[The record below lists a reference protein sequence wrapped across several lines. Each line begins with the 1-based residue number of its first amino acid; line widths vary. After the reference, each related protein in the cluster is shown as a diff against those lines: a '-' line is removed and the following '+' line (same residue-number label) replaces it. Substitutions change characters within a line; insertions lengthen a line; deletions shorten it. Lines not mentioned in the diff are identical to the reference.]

1 MSIVMKNIVNSGIK
15 FDNTAQNRLIIAGL
29 FISTVLIIAVS
40 IFAIGKIQEKLY
52 ESYANFG
59 QLLGKT
65 IAIQSYELT
74 KNKTETEKIK
84 ILKLNSDSILQS
96 NSDISFITF
105 KNNKNEILFSSTEN
119 FKERAEHTKTNLS
132 APILNAKGEIEGM
145 VEIGLNASMASS
157 VAKTTKN
164 SMFIVFTLV
173 WAVFTFVIL
182 INTFLITRELSIL
195 HQGVKAISGGK
206 FGTILEYKDAS
217 GEIKE
222 LFNAFNDMSSRLHIY
237 EEQNIEELTLE
248 RNKFESVL
256 MSIANGVVVCDS
268 EDSVVLVNPIA
279 EHILSIKTDEI
290 IDTSFANYLD
300 MEGNPCFKDEIETFK
315 KTPLEIIEKK
325 PLEFNVNVNNRVVKS
340 VISPMFSKSHDYL
353 GYIIVLID
361 ITREAEVDRLKSDF
375 ISNVSHELRTPVTVL
390 RSYIDTLYNYG
401 NEFKFEEQQEFIGVI
416 NQEIIR
422 LNNMVN
428 DILDFSKLEA
438 DTCYEKTKGD
448 IMLTLENTLS
458 NLKVLA
464 QEKNVNFAVEKESEI
479 PEIPYNEE
487 SIERVITNLV
497 SNAVKYAPENSSIN
511 IKAKVSE
518 KMQGFVEV
526 TVSDKGIGIS
536 KEHQAKIFDRFYRV
550 ENDTHTIKGTGL
562 GLHLVKVTVEKH
574 HGGKVFVESEPNK
587 GSTFG
592 FYLPINPSES
602 VEENIE
608 ESKTQE
614 TEV

>member
-1 MSIVMKNIVNSGIK
+1 MKNIASSGIK

-29 FISTVLIIAVS
+29 LVSTVLIIAVS
-40 IFAIGKIQEKLY
+40 VFAISKIQEKLY

-74 KNKTETEKIK
+74 KNKPDFEKSK
-84 ILKLNSDSILQS
+84 ILKSYCSSILGS
-96 NSDISFITF
+96 NGDISFVTF
-105 KNNKNEILFSSTEN
+105 KNNKGDIIFSSMEG
-119 FKERAEHTKTNLS
+119 FKERAEKTKTNLS
-132 APILNAKGEIEGM
+132 VPIIDNDGAIEGT
-145 VEIGLNASMASS
+145 VEIGLNALMASS
-157 VAKTTKN
+157 IAKTTKN

-222 LFNAFNDMSSRLHIY
+222 LFNAFNDMSNRLHTY

-279 EHILSIKTDEI
+279 EHILSIKSGEMI
-290 IDTSFANYLD
+290 NTSFANYLD
-300 MEGNPCFKDEIETFK
+300 TEGNPCFKDEIEIFK
-315 KTPLEIIEKK
+315 KTPLEIIEQK
-325 PLEFNVNVNNRVVKS
+325 PLSFNVDVNNRVVKS

-401 NEFKFEEQQEFIGVI
+401 EEFKFEEQKEFIGVI

-438 DTCYEKTKGD
+438 NTQYEKTTGD

-458 NLKVLA
+458 NLKILA
-464 QEKNVNFAVEKESEI
+464 EEKNVNFIVEKEGEI

-487 SIERVITNLV
+487 SITRVITNLV
-497 SNAVKYAPENSSIN
+497 SNAVKYAPNDTSIN
-511 IKAKVSE
+511 IKAKVSNR
-518 KMQGFVEV
+518 MDGFIEV

-574 HGGKVFVESEPNK
+574 HGGKVFVESELNK

-592 FYLPINPSES
+592 FLLPINF
-602 VEENIE
+602 VEETFE
-608 ESKTQE
+608 EPKIQE
-614 TEV
+614 AEA

>member
-1 MSIVMKNIVNSGIK
+1 MKNIANSGIK

-29 FISTVLIIAVS
+29 LVSTVLIIAVS
-40 IFAIGKIQEKLY
+40 VFAIGKIQEKLY

-65 IAIQSYELT
+65 IAMQSYELT
-74 KNKTETEKIK
+74 KNKPDFEKTK
-84 ILKLNSDSILQS
+84 ILRSYCASILGS
-96 NSDISFITF
+96 NGDISFVTF
-105 KNNKNEILFSSTEN
+105 KNNKGDIIFSSTEA
-119 FKERAEHTKTNLS
+119 FVERAEKTKTNLS
-132 APILNAKGEIEGM
+132 VPITDNDGTIEGT
-145 VEIGLNASMASS
+145 VEIGLNALMASS
-157 VAKTTKN
+157 IAKTTKN

-222 LFNAFNDMSSRLHIY
+222 LFNAFNDMSSRLHTY

-279 EHILSIKTDEI
+279 ESILSIKQEQI

-300 MEGNPCFKDEIETFK
+300 TEGNPCFKDEIEIFK

-325 PLEFNVNVNNRVVKS
+325 PLSFNVDVNNRVVKS

-401 NEFKFEEQQEFIGVI
+401 EEFKFEEQKEFIGVI

-438 DTCYEKTKGD
+438 DTRYEKTTGD

-464 QEKNVNFAVEKESEI
+464 EEKNVNFVVEKEDEI
-479 PEIPYNEE
+479 PKILYNEE

-497 SNAVKYAPENSSIN
+497 SNAVKYAPNDSSIN
-511 IKAKVSE
+511 IKAKTSNR
-518 KMQGFVEV
+518 MDGFVEV

-562 GLHLVKVTVEKH
+562 GLHLVKVTIEKH
-574 HGGKVFVESEPNK
+574 HGGKVFVESELNK

-592 FYLPINPSES
+592 FLLPINPAED
-602 VEENIE
+602 VE
-608 ESKTQE
+608 QE
-614 TEV
+614 TNKEAEV

>member
-1 MSIVMKNIVNSGIK
+1 MKNIANSGIK

-29 FISTVLIIAVS
+29 LVSTVLIIAVS
-40 IFAIGKIQEKLY
+40 VFAIGKIQEKLY

-65 IAIQSYELT
+65 IAMQSYELT
-74 KNKTETEKIK
+74 KNKPDFEKTK
-84 ILKLNSDSILQS
+84 ILRSYCASILGS
-96 NSDISFITF
+96 NGDISFVTF
-105 KNNKNEILFSSTEN
+105 KNNKGDIIFSSTEA
-119 FKERAEHTKTNLS
+119 FVERAEKTKTNLS
-132 APILNAKGEIEGM
+132 VPITDNDGTIEGT
-145 VEIGLNASMASS
+145 VEIGLNALMASS
-157 VAKTTKN
+157 IAKTTKN

-222 LFNAFNDMSSRLHIY
+222 LFNAFNDMSSRLHTY

-279 EHILSIKTDEI
+279 EHILSIKQEQI
-290 IDTSFANYLD
+290 IDTSFADYLD
-300 MEGNPCFKDEIETFK
+300 TEGNPCFKDEIEIFK

-325 PLEFNVNVNNRVVKS
+325 PLSFNVDVNNRVIKS

-401 NEFKFEEQQEFIGVI
+401 EEFKFEEQKEFIGVI

-438 DTCYEKTKGD
+438 DTRYEKTTGD

-464 QEKNVNFAVEKESEI
+464 EEKNVNFVVEKEDEI
-479 PEIPYNEE
+479 PKILYNEE

-497 SNAVKYAPENSSIN
+497 SNAVKYAPNDSSIN
-511 IKAKVSE
+511 IKAKTSNR
-518 KMQGFVEV
+518 MDGFVEV

-562 GLHLVKVTVEKH
+562 GLHLVKVTIEKH
-574 HGGKVFVESEPNK
+574 HGGKVFVESELNK

-592 FYLPINPSES
+592 FLLPINPAED
-602 VEENIE
+602 VE
-608 ESKTQE
+608 QE
-614 TEV
+614 TNKEAEV

>member
-1 MSIVMKNIVNSGIK
+1 MKNIANSGIK

-29 FISTVLIIAVS
+29 LVSTVLIIAVS
-40 IFAIGKIQEKLY
+40 VFAIGKIQEKLY

-65 IAIQSYELT
+65 IAMQSYELT
-74 KNKTETEKIK
+74 KNKPDFEKTK
-84 ILKLNSDSILQS
+84 ILRSYCASILGS
-96 NSDISFITF
+96 NGDISFVTF
-105 KNNKNEILFSSTEN
+105 KNNKGDIIFSSTEA
-119 FKERAEHTKTNLS
+119 FVERAEKTKTNLS
-132 APILNAKGEIEGM
+132 VPITDNDGTIEGT
-145 VEIGLNASMASS
+145 VEIGLNALMASS
-157 VAKTTKN
+157 IAKTTKN

-222 LFNAFNDMSSRLHIY
+222 LFNAFNDMSSRLHTY

-279 EHILSIKTDEI
+279 ESILSIKQEQI

-300 MEGNPCFKDEIETFK
+300 TEGNPCFKDEIEIFK

-325 PLEFNVNVNNRVVKS
+325 PLSFNVDVNNRVIKS

-401 NEFKFEEQQEFIGVI
+401 EEFKFEEQKEFIGVI

-438 DTCYEKTKGD
+438 DTRYEKTTGD

-464 QEKNVNFAVEKESEI
+464 EEKNVNFVVEKEDEI
-479 PEIPYNEE
+479 PKILYNEE

-497 SNAVKYAPENSSIN
+497 SNAVKYAPNDSSIN
-511 IKAKVSE
+511 IKAKTSNR
-518 KMQGFVEV
+518 MDGFVEV

-562 GLHLVKVTVEKH
+562 GLHLVKVTIEKH
-574 HGGKVFVESEPNK
+574 HNGKVFVESELNK

-592 FYLPINPSES
+592 FLLPINPAED
-602 VEENIE
+602 VE
-608 ESKTQE
+608 QE
-614 TEV
+614 TNKEAEV

>member
-1 MSIVMKNIVNSGIK
+1 MKFKLN
-15 FDNTAQNRLIIAGL
+15 FDDTAQNRLIIAGL
-29 FISTVLIIAVS
+29 LVSTVLIIAVS

-74 KNKTETEKIK
+74 KDKTEAQKK
-84 ILKLNSDSILQS
+84 NILKTHAVSILQS

-105 KNNKNEILFSSTEN
+105 KDTKGNIITSTTETY
-119 FKERAEHTKTNLS
+119 KDRAEGTKTNLS
-132 APILNAKGEIEGM
+132 APISNKKGEITGT
-145 VEIGLNASMASS
+145 VEIGLNASMASAI
-157 VAKTTKN
+157 AKTTKN

-173 WAVFTFVIL
+173 WAVFTIVIL

-206 FGTILEYKDAS
+206 FGTLLEHKDAS

-222 LFNAFNDMSSRLHIY
+222 LFAAFNDMSSRLHVY

-256 MSIANGVVVCDS
+256 MNIANGVVVCDS
-268 EDSVVLVNPIA
+268 EDNAVLVNPIA
-279 EHILSIKTDEI
+279 EHILSVKSTDI
-290 IDTSFANYLD
+290 IDTSFANYVD
-300 MEGNPCFKDEIETFK
+300 VEGRACFKDEIETFK

-325 PLEFNVNVNNRVVKS
+325 PLEFHVDVNQRVIKS
-340 VISPMFSKSHDYL
+340 VISPMFSKAHDYL

-361 ITREAEVDRLKSDF
+361 MTKEAEVDKLKSDF
-375 ISNVSHELRTPVTVL
+375 ISNVSHELRTPVTIL
-390 RSYIDTLYNYG
+390 RSYIDTLYNFG
-401 NEFKFEEQQEFIGVI
+401 AEFKFEEQTEFIGVI

-428 DILDFSKLEA
+428 DILDFSKLESN
-438 DTCYEKTKGD
+438 TRYEKVEGD
-448 IMLTLENTLS
+448 IMQTLEATLG

-464 QEKNVNFAVEKESEI
+464 EEKGVNFKVEKEDEI
-479 PEIPYNEE
+479 PMLPYNEE
-487 SIERVITNLV
+487 SIGRVISNLV
-497 SNAVKYAPENSSIN
+497 TNAIKYAPNNSTID
-511 IKAKVSE
+511 IKAGLSA
-518 KMQGFVEV
+518 KMADSVEI

-574 HGGKVFVESEPNK
+574 HNGKVFVESEPNN

-592 FYLPINPSES
+592 FYLPIHPINT
-602 VEENIE
+602 EELEN
-608 ESKTQE
+608 TAQE
-614 TEV
+614 TV

>member
-1 MSIVMKNIVNSGIK
+1 MKNIANSGIK

-29 FISTVLIIAVS
+29 LVSTVLIIAVS
-40 IFAIGKIQEKLY
+40 VFAIGKIQEKLY

-65 IAIQSYELT
+65 IAMQSYELT
-74 KNKTETEKIK
+74 KNKPDFEKTK
-84 ILKLNSDSILQS
+84 ILRSYCASILGS
-96 NSDISFITF
+96 NGDISFVTF
-105 KNNKNEILFSSTEN
+105 KNNKGDIIFSSTEA
-119 FKERAEHTKTNLS
+119 FVERAEKTKTNLS
-132 APILNAKGEIEGM
+132 VPITDNDGTIEGT
-145 VEIGLNASMASS
+145 VEIGLNALMASS
-157 VAKTTKN
+157 IAKTTKN

-222 LFNAFNDMSSRLHIY
+222 LFNAFNDMSSRLHTY

-279 EHILSIKTDEI
+279 ESILSIKQEQI
-290 IDTSFANYLD
+290 IDTSFADYLD
-300 MEGNPCFKDEIETFK
+300 TEGNPCFKDEIEIFK

-325 PLEFNVNVNNRVVKS
+325 PLSFNVDVNNRVIKS

-401 NEFKFEEQQEFIGVI
+401 EEFKFEEQKEFIGVI

-438 DTCYEKTKGD
+438 DTRYEKTTGD

-464 QEKNVNFAVEKESEI
+464 EEKNVNFVVEKEDEI
-479 PEIPYNEE
+479 PKILYNEE

-497 SNAVKYAPENSSIN
+497 SNAVKYAPNDSSIN
-511 IKAKVSE
+511 IKAKTSNR
-518 KMQGFVEV
+518 MDGFVEV

-562 GLHLVKVTVEKH
+562 GLHLVKVTIEKH
-574 HGGKVFVESEPNK
+574 HGGKVFVESELNK

-592 FYLPINPSES
+592 FLLPINPAED
-602 VEENIE
+602 VE
-608 ESKTQE
+608 QE
-614 TEV
+614 TNKEAEV

>member
-1 MSIVMKNIVNSGIK
+1 MKFKLN
-15 FDNTAQNRLIIAGL
+15 FDDTAQNRLIIAGL
-29 FISTVLIIAVS
+29 LVSTVLIIAVS

-74 KNKTETEKIK
+74 KNKPQNEKIK
-84 ILKLNSDSILQS
+84 ILKSHSVSILES

-105 KNNKNEILFSSTEN
+105 KDDKGNIIFSTSEN
-119 FKERAEHTKTNLS
+119 FKDKAENTKTNLS
-132 APILNAKGEIEGM
+132 APITNENGKIEGT
-145 VEIGLNASMASS
+145 VEIGLNASMASAI
-157 VAKTTKN
+157 AKTTKN

-173 WAVFTFVIL
+173 WAVFTIVIL

-206 FGTILEYKDAS
+206 FGTLLEHKEVS

-222 LFNAFNDMSSRLHIY
+222 LFSAFNDMSSRLHIY

-268 EDSVVLVNPIA
+268 EDNVVLVNPIA
-279 EHILSIKTDEI
+279 ENILSIKSSEI
-290 IDTSFANYLD
+290 IDTSIANYVD
-300 MEGNPCFKDEIETFK
+300 IEGTACFKDEIEMFQ
-315 KTPLEIIEKK
+315 KTPVEIIEKK
-325 PLEFNVNVNNRVVKS
+325 PLEFNVDANHRVIKS

-361 ITREAEVDRLKSDF
+361 ITKEAEVDKLKSDF

-390 RSYIDTLYNYG
+390 RSYIDTLYSFG
-401 NEFKFEEQQEFIGVI
+401 EEFKYEEQKEFIGVI

-428 DILDFSKLEA
+428 DILDFSKLESN
-438 DTCYEKTKGD
+438 TRYEKTPGD
-448 IMLTLENTLS
+448 IMQTLETTLS

-464 QEKNVNFAVEKESEI
+464 EEKNVNFAVEKEGEI
-479 PEIPYNEE
+479 PLVPYNEE
-487 SIERVITNLV
+487 SIERVISNLV
-497 SNAVKYAPENSSIN
+497 TNAIKYAPQNSSIN
-511 IKAKVSE
+511 IKAKMSE
-518 KMQGFVEV
+518 KMAESVEITV
-526 TVSDKGIGIS
+526 TDSGMGIS
-536 KEHQAKIFDRFYRV
+536 KEHQKKIFDRFYRV

-562 GLHLVKVTVEKH
+562 GLHLVKVTIEKH
-574 HGGKVFVESEPNK
+574 HSGKVFVESELNK

-592 FYLPINPSES
+592 FCLPLHP
-602 VEENIE
+602 VEADLANELKH
-608 ESKTQE
+608 KTN
-614 TEV
+614 V

>member
-1 MSIVMKNIVNSGIK
+1 MKNIANSGIK

-29 FISTVLIIAVS
+29 LVSTVLIIAVS
-40 IFAIGKIQEKLY
+40 VFAIGKIQEKLY

-65 IAIQSYELT
+65 IAMQSYELT
-74 KNKTETEKIK
+74 KNKPDFEKTK
-84 ILKLNSDSILQS
+84 ILRSYCASILGS
-96 NSDISFITF
+96 NGDISFVTF
-105 KNNKNEILFSSTEN
+105 KNNKGDIIFSSTEA
-119 FKERAEHTKTNLS
+119 FVERAEKTKTNLS
-132 APILNAKGEIEGM
+132 VPITDNDGTIEGT
-145 VEIGLNASMASS
+145 VEIGLNALMASS
-157 VAKTTKN
+157 IAKTTKN

-222 LFNAFNDMSSRLHIY
+222 LFNAFNDMSSRLHTY

-279 EHILSIKTDEI
+279 ESILSIKQEQI

-300 MEGNPCFKDEIETFK
+300 TEGNPCFKDEIEIFK

-325 PLEFNVNVNNRVVKS
+325 PLSFNVDVNNRVIKS

-401 NEFKFEEQQEFIGVI
+401 EEFKFEEQKEFIEVI

-438 DTCYEKTKGD
+438 DTRYEKTTGD

-464 QEKNVNFAVEKESEI
+464 EEKNVNFVVEKEDEI
-479 PEIPYNEE
+479 PKILYNEE

-497 SNAVKYAPENSSIN
+497 SNAVKYAPNDSSIN
-511 IKAKVSE
+511 IKAKTSNR
-518 KMQGFVEV
+518 MDGFVEV

-562 GLHLVKVTVEKH
+562 GLHLVKVTIEKH
-574 HGGKVFVESEPNK
+574 HGGKVFVESELNK

-592 FYLPINPSES
+592 FLLPINPAED
-602 VEENIE
+602 VE
-608 ESKTQE
+608 QE
-614 TEV
+614 TNKEAEV

>member
-1 MSIVMKNIVNSGIK
+1 MKFKLN
-15 FDNTAQNRLIIAGL
+15 FDDTAQNRLITAGL
-29 FISTVLIIAVS
+29 LVSTVLIIAVS

-74 KNKTETEKIK
+74 KNKSFYERKAVLEAHAV
-84 ILKLNSDSILQS
+84 SIIES
-96 NSDISFITF
+96 NSDISFIVF
-105 KNNKNEILFSSTEN
+105 KDKNGNVITSTMDV
-119 FKERAEHTKTNLS
+119 FKEKAESTKTNLS
-132 APILNAKGEIEGM
+132 APISNENGEIEGT
-145 VEIGLNASMASS
+145 VEIGLNASMASAI
-157 VAKTTKN
+157 AKTTKN

-173 WAVFTFVIL
+173 WAVFTVVIL

-206 FGTILEYKDAS
+206 FGTLLEHKEVS

-222 LFNAFNDMSSRLHIY
+222 LFAAFNDMSSRLHIY

-268 EDSVVLVNPIA
+268 EDNAVLVNPIA
-279 EHILSIKTDEI
+279 EHILSVKSSDI
-290 IDTSFANYLD
+290 IDTSFENFVD
-300 MEGNPCFKDEIETFK
+300 VEGRLCFKDEIETFK

-325 PLEFNVNVNNRVVKS
+325 PLEFNVDVNKRIVKS
-340 VISPMFSKSHDYL
+340 VISPMFSKAHDYL

-361 ITREAEVDRLKSDF
+361 ITKEAEVDKLKSDF
-375 ISNVSHELRTPVTVL
+375 ISNVSHELRTPVTIL
-390 RSYIDTLYNYG
+390 RSYIDTLYNFG
-401 NEFKFEEQQEFIGVI
+401 SEFKFEEQSEFIGVI

-428 DILDFSKLEA
+428 DILDFSKLESDA
-438 DTCYEKTKGD
+438 RYEKVLGD
-448 IMLTLENTLS
+448 LTQTLENTLS

-464 QEKNVNFAVEKESEI
+464 EEKNVVFKVEKEGKI
-479 PEIPYNEE
+479 PILPYNEE
-487 SIERVITNLV
+487 SISRVISNLV
-497 SNAVKYAPENSSIN
+497 TNAIKYAPVNSLVN
-511 IKAKVSE
+511 IKT
-518 KMQGFVEV
+518 KMSDKMADSVEV
-526 TVSDKGIGIS
+526 TVTDTGIGIS
-536 KEHQAKIFDRFYRV
+536 KEHQEKIFDRFYRV

-574 HGGKVFVESEPNK
+574 HNGKVFVESELNK

-592 FYLPINPSES
+592 FCLPLYPANIAENSA
-602 VEENIE
+602 EEEI
-608 ESKTQE
+608 TA
-614 TEV
+614 

>member
-1 MSIVMKNIVNSGIK
+1 MKFKLN
-15 FDNTAQNRLIIAGL
+15 FDDTAQNRLITAGL
-29 FISTVLIIAVS
+29 LVSTVLIIAVS

-74 KNKTETEKIK
+74 KNKTPDERRL
-84 ILKLNSDSILQS
+84 ILKSHSVSILES

-105 KNNKNEILFSSTEN
+105 KDKNGNIITSTTDT
-119 FKERAEHTKTNLS
+119 FKEKAENTKTNLS
-132 APILNAKGEIEGM
+132 APISNEKGEIEGT
-145 VEIGLNASMASS
+145 VEIGLNASMASAI
-157 VAKTTKN
+157 AKTTKN

-173 WAVFTFVIL
+173 WAVFTVVIL

-206 FGTILEYKDAS
+206 FGTLLEHKEAS

-222 LFNAFNDMSSRLHIY
+222 LFAAFNDMSSRLHIY

-256 MSIANGVVVCDS
+256 MNIANGVVVCDS
-268 EDSVVLVNPIA
+268 EDNAVLVNPIA
-279 EHILSIKTDEI
+279 EHILSVKSADI
-290 IDTSFANYLD
+290 IDTSFED
-300 MEGNPCFKDEIETFK
+300 FVDVEGRACFKEEIETFK
-315 KTPLEIIEKK
+315 RTPLEIIEKK
-325 PLEFNVNVNNRVVKS
+325 PLEFNVDVNQRVVKS

-361 ITREAEVDRLKSDF
+361 ITKEAEVDKLKSDF

-390 RSYIDTLYNYG
+390 RSYIDTLYNFG
-401 NEFKFEEQQEFIGVI
+401 SEFKFEEQSEFIGVI

-428 DILDFSKLEA
+428 DILDFSKLES
-438 DTCYEKTKGD
+438 DTRYEKTEGD
-448 IMLTLENTLS
+448 IMQTLEETLS
-458 NLKVLA
+458 GLKVLA
-464 QEKNVNFAVEKESEI
+464 EEKGVTFAVEKEGEI
-479 PEIPYNEE
+479 PALPYNEE
-487 SIERVITNLV
+487 SISRVISNLV
-497 SNAVKYAPENSSIN
+497 TNAIKYAPNNSSIN
-511 IKAKVSE
+511 IRAKI
-518 KMQGFVEV
+518 
-526 TVSDKGIGIS
+526 SDKMAESVEITVTDTGIGIS
-536 KEHQAKIFDRFYRV
+536 KEHQKKIFDRFYRV

-574 HGGKVFVESEPNK
+574 HSGKVFVESELNK

-592 FYLPINPSES
+592 FCLPLHP
-602 VEENIE
+602 VEDI
-608 ESKTQE
+608 QE
-614 TEV
+614 AEKEATV

>member
-1 MSIVMKNIVNSGIK
+1 MSIDMKNIVDKGIK

-74 KNKTETEKIK
+74 KNKSETEKIK
-84 ILKLNSDSILQS
+84 ILKSHSVSIMES

-105 KNNKNEILFSSTEN
+105 KNNKNEVIFTTTEN

-132 APILNAKGEIEGM
+132 APISNSKGEIEGM
-145 VEIGLNASMASS
+145 VEIGLNATIASS

-195 HQGVKAISGGK
+195 HQGVKAISSGK
-206 FGTILEYKDAS
+206 FGTLLEYKDAS

-290 IDTSFANYLD
+290 IDTSFADYLD
-300 MEGNPCFKDEIETFK
+300 TEGTPCFREEIETFK

-390 RSYIDTLYNYG
+390 RTYIDTLYNYG
-401 NEFKFEEQQEFIGVI
+401 NEFKFEEQKEFIGVI

-428 DILDFSKLEA
+428 DILDFSKLESN
-438 DTCYEKTKGD
+438 TRYEKTKGD
-448 IMLTLENTLS
+448 IMLTIENTLS

-464 QEKNVNFAVEKESEI
+464 QEKNVNFVVEKDTEI

-487 SIERVITNLV
+487 SIERAISNLV
-497 SNAVKYAPENSSIN
+497 TNAVKYAPNDSSIN
-511 IKAKVSE
+511 IRAKVSD
-518 KMQGFVEV
+518 KMKGFVEI

-536 KEHQAKIFDRFYRV
+536 KEHQKKIFDRFYRV
-550 ENDTHTIKGTGL
+550 ENNTHTIKGTGL
-562 GLHLVKVTVEKH
+562 GLYLVKVTIEKH
-574 HGGKVFVESEPNK
+574 HGGKVFVESELNK

-592 FYLPINPSES
+592 FYLPIDP

-608 ESKTQE
+608 EPKTQKYE
-614 TEV
+614 A

>member
-1 MSIVMKNIVNSGIK
+1 MKNIANSGIK

-29 FISTVLIIAVS
+29 LVSTVLIIAVS
-40 IFAIGKIQEKLY
+40 VFAIGKIQEKLY

-65 IAIQSYELT
+65 IAMQSYELT
-74 KNKTETEKIK
+74 KNKPDFEKTK
-84 ILKLNSDSILQS
+84 ILRSYCASILGS
-96 NSDISFITF
+96 NGDISFVTF
-105 KNNKNEILFSSTEN
+105 KNNKGDIIFSSTEA
-119 FKERAEHTKTNLS
+119 FVERAEKTKTNLS
-132 APILNAKGEIEGM
+132 VPITDNDGTIEGT
-145 VEIGLNASMASS
+145 VEIGLNALMASS
-157 VAKTTKN
+157 IAKTTKN

-222 LFNAFNDMSSRLHIY
+222 LFNAFNDMSSRLHTY

-279 EHILSIKTDEI
+279 EHILSIKQEQI

-300 MEGNPCFKDEIETFK
+300 TEGNPCFKDEIEIFK

-325 PLEFNVNVNNRVVKS
+325 PLSFNVDVNNRVIKS

-401 NEFKFEEQQEFIGVI
+401 EEFKFEEQKEFIGVI

-438 DTCYEKTKGD
+438 DTRYEKTTGD

-464 QEKNVNFAVEKESEI
+464 EEKNVNFVVEKEDEI
-479 PEIPYNEE
+479 PKILYNEE

-497 SNAVKYAPENSSIN
+497 SNAVKYAPNDSSIN
-511 IKAKVSE
+511 IKAKTSNR
-518 KMQGFVEV
+518 MDGFVEV

-562 GLHLVKVTVEKH
+562 GLHLVKVTIEKH
-574 HGGKVFVESEPNK
+574 HGGKVFVESELNK

-592 FYLPINPSES
+592 FLLPINPAED
-602 VEENIE
+602 VE
-608 ESKTQE
+608 QE
-614 TEV
+614 TNKEAEV

>member
-438 DTCYEKTKGD
+438 DTRYEKTKGD

>member
-132 APILNAKGEIEGM
+132 APIVNSKGEIEGM

-300 MEGNPCFKDEIETFK
+300 TEGNPCFKDEIETFK

-438 DTCYEKTKGD
+438 DTRYEKTKGD
-448 IMLTLENTLS
+448 IMLTVENTIS

-464 QEKNVNFAVEKESEI
+464 QEKNVNFTVEKESEI
-479 PEIPYNEE
+479 PKIPYNEE

-511 IKAKVSE
+511 IKAKISD

-562 GLHLVKVTVEKH
+562 GLHIVKVTIEKH

-592 FYLPINPSES
+592 FYLPINPAEPA
-602 VEENIE
+602 EENAE
-608 ESKTQE
+608 TFEMQE
-614 TEV
+614 KA

>member
-1 MSIVMKNIVNSGIK
+1 MKNIANSGIK

-29 FISTVLIIAVS
+29 LVSTVLIIAVS
-40 IFAIGKIQEKLY
+40 VFAIGKIQEKLY

-65 IAIQSYELT
+65 IAMQSYELT
-74 KNKTETEKIK
+74 KNKPDFEKTK
-84 ILKLNSDSILQS
+84 ILRSYCASILGS
-96 NSDISFITF
+96 NGDISFVTF
-105 KNNKNEILFSSTEN
+105 KNNKGDIIFSSTEA
-119 FKERAEHTKTNLS
+119 FVERAEKTKTNLS
-132 APILNAKGEIEGM
+132 VPITDNDGTIEGT
-145 VEIGLNASMASS
+145 VEIGLNALMASS
-157 VAKTTKN
+157 IAKTTKN

-222 LFNAFNDMSSRLHIY
+222 LFNAFNDMSSRLHTY

-279 EHILSIKTDEI
+279 ESILSIKQEQI
-290 IDTSFANYLD
+290 IDTSFADYLD
-300 MEGNPCFKDEIETFK
+300 TEGNPCFKNEIEIFK

-325 PLEFNVNVNNRVVKS
+325 PLSFNVDVNNRVVKS

-401 NEFKFEEQQEFIGVI
+401 EEFKFEEQKEFIGVI

-438 DTCYEKTKGD
+438 DTRYEKTTGD

-464 QEKNVNFAVEKESEI
+464 EEKNVNFVVEKEDEI
-479 PEIPYNEE
+479 PKILYNEE

-497 SNAVKYAPENSSIN
+497 SNAVKYAPNDSSIN
-511 IKAKVSE
+511 IKAKTSNR
-518 KMQGFVEV
+518 MDGFVEV

-562 GLHLVKVTVEKH
+562 GLHLVKVTIEKH
-574 HGGKVFVESEPNK
+574 HGGKVFVESELNK

-592 FYLPINPSES
+592 FLLPINPAED
-602 VEENIE
+602 VE
-608 ESKTQE
+608 QE
-614 TEV
+614 TNKEAEV

>member
-1 MSIVMKNIVNSGIK
+1 MKNIANSGIK

-29 FISTVLIIAVS
+29 LVSTVLIIAVS
-40 IFAIGKIQEKLY
+40 VFAIGKIQEKLY

-65 IAIQSYELT
+65 IAMQSYELT
-74 KNKTETEKIK
+74 KNKPDFEKTK
-84 ILKLNSDSILQS
+84 ILRSYCASILGS
-96 NSDISFITF
+96 NGDISFVTF
-105 KNNKNEILFSSTEN
+105 KNNKGDIIFSSTEA
-119 FKERAEHTKTNLS
+119 FVERAEKTKTNLS
-132 APILNAKGEIEGM
+132 VPITDNDGTIEGT
-145 VEIGLNASMASS
+145 VEIGLNALMASS
-157 VAKTTKN
+157 IAKTTKN

-222 LFNAFNDMSSRLHIY
+222 LFNAFNDMSSRLHTY

-279 EHILSIKTDEI
+279 ESILSIKQEQI

-300 MEGNPCFKDEIETFK
+300 TEGNPCFKDEIEIFK

-325 PLEFNVNVNNRVVKS
+325 PLSFNVDVNNRVVKS

-401 NEFKFEEQQEFIGVI
+401 EEFKFEEQKEFIGVI

-438 DTCYEKTKGD
+438 DTRYEKTTGD

-464 QEKNVNFAVEKESEI
+464 EEKNVNFVVEKEDEI
-479 PEIPYNEE
+479 PKILYNEE

-497 SNAVKYAPENSSIN
+497 SNAVKYAPNDSSIN
-511 IKAKVSE
+511 IKAKTSNR
-518 KMQGFVEV
+518 MDGFVEV

-562 GLHLVKVTVEKH
+562 GLHLVKVTIEKH
-574 HGGKVFVESEPNK
+574 HGGKVFVESELNK

-592 FYLPINPSES
+592 FLLPINPAED
-602 VEENIE
+602 VE
-608 ESKTQE
+608 QE
-614 TEV
+614 TNEEAEV

>member
-1 MSIVMKNIVNSGIK
+1 MSIVMKNMVNYGIK
-15 FDNTAQNRLIIAGL
+15 FDNTAQNRLITAGL
-29 FISTVLIIAVS
+29 LISTVLIIAVS

-74 KNKTETEKIK
+74 KNKSESEKIN
-84 ILKLNSDSILQS
+84 ILKSNSVSILQS

-105 KNNKNEILFSSTEN
+105 KNNKNEVIFTTSSDY
-119 FKERAEHTKTNLS
+119 KDRAEHTKTNLS
-132 APILNAKGEIEGM
+132 APILNSKGEIEGM
-145 VEIGLNASMASS
+145 LEIGLNASMASS

-268 EDSVVLVNPIA
+268 EDAVVLVNPIA
-279 EHILSIKTDEI
+279 EHILSIKAGEI
-290 IDTSFANYLD
+290 IDTSFENYLD
-300 MEGNPCFKDEIETFK
+300 TEGHPCFRDEIDTFK

-325 PLEFNVNVNNRVVKS
+325 PLEFNVNVNNRVIKS

-428 DILDFSKLEA
+428 DILDFSKLESN
-438 DTCYEKTKGD
+438 TRYEKSNGD

-464 QEKNVNFAVEKESEI
+464 QEKNVNFVVEKEGEI

-497 SNAVKYAPENSSIN
+497 TNAVKYAPNDSAIN
-511 IKAKVSE
+511 IKAGISN
-518 KMQGFVEV
+518 KMENFIEV

-562 GLHLVKVTVEKH
+562 GLHLVKVTIEKH

-592 FYLPINPSES
+592 FLLPLYPADAGADEL
-602 VEENIE
+602 E
-608 ESKTQE
+608 TQE

>member
-1 MSIVMKNIVNSGIK
+1 MKFKLN
-15 FDNTAQNRLIIAGL
+15 FDDTAQNRLIIAGL
-29 FISTVLIIAVS
+29 LISTVLIIAVS

-74 KNKTETEKIK
+74 KNKTSQEKEAV
-84 ILKLNSDSILQS
+84 LKAHAVSIIES

-105 KNNKNEILFSSTEN
+105 KDKNGNIITSTTDS
-119 FKERAEHTKTNLS
+119 FKEKAESTKTNLS
-132 APILNAKGEIEGM
+132 APISNEKGEIDGT
-145 VEIGLNASMASS
+145 VEIGLNASMASAI
-157 VAKTTKN
+157 AKTTKN

-173 WAVFTFVIL
+173 WAVFTVVIL

-206 FGTILEYKDAS
+206 FGTLLEHKEAS

-222 LFNAFNDMSSRLHIY
+222 LFAAFNDMSSRLHIY

-256 MSIANGVVVCDS
+256 MNIANGVVVCDS
-268 EDSVVLVNPIA
+268 EDNAVLVNPIA
-279 EHILSIKTDEI
+279 EHILSVKSSDI
-290 IDTSFANYLD
+290 IDTSFENFVD
-300 MEGNPCFKDEIETFK
+300 VEGRPCFKDEIETFK

-325 PLEFNVNVNNRVVKS
+325 PLEFNVDVNQRVVKS

-361 ITREAEVDRLKSDF
+361 ITKEAEVDKLKSDF
-375 ISNVSHELRTPVTVL
+375 ISNVSHELRTPVTIL
-390 RSYIDTLYNYG
+390 RSYIDTLYNFG
-401 NEFKFEEQQEFIGVI
+401 SEFKFEEQTEFIGVI

-428 DILDFSKLEA
+428 DILDFSKLES
-438 DTCYEKTKGD
+438 DTRYEKAEGD
-448 IMLTLENTLS
+448 LMQTLENTLS

-464 QEKNVNFAVEKESEI
+464 EEKGVAFKVEKEGEI
-479 PEIPYNEE
+479 PILPYNEE
-487 SIERVITNLV
+487 SISRVISNLV
-497 SNAVKYAPENSSIN
+497 TNAIKYAPVNSSIN
-511 IKAKVSE
+511 IKAK
-518 KMQGFVEV
+518 M
-526 TVSDKGIGIS
+526 SDKMTDSVEITVTDTGIGIS

-574 HGGKVFVESEPNK
+574 HSGKVFVESELNK

-592 FYLPINPSES
+592 FCLPLHPVDNAD
-602 VEENIE
+602 N
-608 ESKTQE
+608 T
-614 TEV
+614 TEVQTAV

>member
-1 MSIVMKNIVNSGIK
+1 MSLIMKNIVNSGIK

-29 FISTVLIIAVS
+29 FISTILIIAVS

-74 KNKTETEKIK
+74 KNKSENEKVK
-84 ILKLNSDSILQS
+84 ILKSHSVSILES
-96 NSDISFITF
+96 NSDISFVTF
-105 KNNKNEILFSSTEN
+105 KNNKNEVIFSTTEN
-119 FKERAEHTKTNLS
+119 FKDRAEHTKTNLS
-132 APILNAKGEIEGM
+132 APILNSNGEIEGT
-145 VEIGLNASMASS
+145 VEIGLNATIASS

-279 EHILSIKTDEI
+279 EHILSIKQEQI

-300 MEGNPCFKDEIETFK
+300 TEGAPCFKEEIETFK

-325 PLEFNVNVNNRVVKS
+325 PLEFSVNVNNRVVKS

-428 DILDFSKLEA
+428 DILDFSKLESNA
-438 DTCYEKTKGD
+438 RYEKTNGD
-448 IMLTLENTLS
+448 LMLTLENTLS
-458 NLKVLA
+458 NLKILA
-464 QEKNVNFAVEKESEI
+464 EEKNVNFIVEKEGEI

-487 SIERVITNLV
+487 SIERVVTNLI
-497 SNAVKYAPENSSIN
+497 SNAVKYAPNDTSIN
-511 IKAKVSE
+511 IKAKVSDS
-518 KMQGFVEV
+518 MPGFIEV

-562 GLHLVKVTVEKH
+562 WLHLVKVTIEKH
-574 HGGKVFVESEPNK
+574 HGGKVFVESELNK

-592 FYLPINPSES
+592 FYLPINP
-602 VEENIE
+602 VEENVE
-608 ESKTQE
+608 ELKAQKAE
-614 TEV
+614 A